1 MITGVPSPNPRLI
14 ASLIFGGA
22 LDHFYT
28 REKSAVVV
36 FLRAEDARKFYDATP
51 NGVVYMRDGKKCTAF
66 VEIGEE
72 IDVVGGQLA
81 TYIEKG
87 FTRCIRVIGVAPDMS
102 LTQLWAKA
110 EDKNRRVESI
120 KNVKISIVV
129 SKKKKV

>member
-14 ASLIFGGA
+14 ASLVFGGA

-28 REKSAVVV
+28 RETSAVVV

-66 VEIGEE
+66 VEIGED

-87 FTRCIRVIGVAPDMS
+87 FTRCIRVIGAAPDIS

-120 KNVKISIVV
+120 EDGKSAAGVSITNQV
-129 SKKKKV
+129 